1 MSKIKSWMMDLEEQF
16 NDKALNIIKDSE
28 FLNEALKRI
37 EELRAKEYNWMDED
51 DVAGMAE
58 DAWSDYYA

>member
-1 MSKIKSWMMDLEEQF
+1 MDLEEQF

-28 FLNEALKRI
+28 FLKEALKRI